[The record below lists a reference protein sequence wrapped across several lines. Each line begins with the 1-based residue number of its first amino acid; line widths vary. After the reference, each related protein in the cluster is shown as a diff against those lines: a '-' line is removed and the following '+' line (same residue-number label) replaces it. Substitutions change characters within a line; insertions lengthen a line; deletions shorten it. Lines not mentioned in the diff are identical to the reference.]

1 MTDEPNEMSAMMNEL
16 LEHHQVANAPNIDPD
31 FQRDAAQCRCC
42 ECSWCLREA
51 PCKCCNAAE
60 VERLT
65 FVLGKTLEAFQ
76 NALQDRLSRDEE
88 LEFIRIERNFIYD
101 EMTRLRTLLRNVRG
115 MKITHMMLPPDVDIV
130 SYSRGRIDL
139 FHEICNMLARED

>member
-31 FQRDAAQCRCC
+31 FQRDA
-42 ECSWCLREA
+42 A